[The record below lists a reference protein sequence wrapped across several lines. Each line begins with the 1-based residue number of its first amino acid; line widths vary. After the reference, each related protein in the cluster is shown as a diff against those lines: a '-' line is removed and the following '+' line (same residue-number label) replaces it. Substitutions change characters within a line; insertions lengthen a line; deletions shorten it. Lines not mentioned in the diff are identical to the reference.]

1 MAAKA
6 RGQTRGK
13 EVTARVNDYE
23 VMFIVHPEADQDGV
37 TAISEQFAK
46 WVSDQGGEVTKSSVL
61 GRRKLAFAIRRQT
74 EGTYVVVD
82 VRLTGNSLA
91 EVERS
96 LKLHEQILRYLIIRL
111 SD

>member
-1 MAAKA
+1 M
-6 RGQTRGK
+6 
-13 EVTARVNDYE
+13 NDYE

-37 TAISEQFAK
+37 SAISEQFAK

-61 GRRKLAFAIRRQT
+61 GRRRLAFAIRRQT
-74 EGTYVVVD
+74 EGTYVVTNM
-82 VRLTGNSLA
+82 RLAGSGLA

-96 LKLHEQILRYLIIRL
+96 LKLHEQILRYQVIRL